1 MKQTLPAAEIGV
13 VVIDDR
19 AEIRE
24 LIEAQLA
31 QSTRVRVIGAA
42 GDGRSGIE
50 TVRQL
55 QPDVVLL
62 DLGMPTMD
70 GLEALP
76 LLRSAAPDAKII
88 VLSGFQELSQAQQAL
103 DAGAHL
109 YLEKTLSLQ
118 LADVIEE
125 AVDGD

>member
-1 MKQTLPAAEIGV
+1 MEQTVAATDIGV

-19 AEIRE
+19 VEIRE
-24 LIEAQLA
+24 LIEAQLT
-31 QSTRVRVIGAA
+31 QSGRIRVIGSA

-50 TVRQL
+50 VVGRL

-70 GLEALP
+70 GIEALP
-76 LLRSAAPDAKII
+76 CLREAAPDAKII
-88 VLSGFQELSQAQQAL
+88 VLSGFQELTQAKRAL

-109 YLEKTLSLQ
+109 YVEKTLSLR
-118 LADVIEE
+118 LAEVIED
-125 AVDGD
+125 AVDGS